1 MQRMTLAYLIGS
13 EGHFG
18 QPRRRASSNGYNEY
32 DDSAIIVTE
41 SEVSALLGLLAD
53 SLQQRAKAG
62 AGGYSAATFNVK
74 WVLYSIRCLVTNTLN
89 QIQIVNV
96 VGVRLNVLLLKVLAL
111 HALRN
116 STVIDAEAAEYAAFT
131 LYLLSNRGFKV
142 RLPLFSI
149 TILKLLVPHTPESFS
164 GTVPSRF
171 IWCRG

>member
-1 MQRMTLAYLIGS
+1 
-13 EGHFG
+13 
-18 QPRRRASSNGYNEY
+18 
-32 DDSAIIVTE
+32 
-41 SEVSALLGLLAD
+41 
-53 SLQQRAKAG
+53 
-62 AGGYSAATFNVK
+62 
-74 WVLYSIRCLVTNTLN
+74 VLYSIRCLVTNTLN

-149 TILKLLVPHTPESFS
+149 TILKLLVPHTPN
-164 GTVPSRF
+164 RF
-171 IWCRG
+171 